1 MIKQFIQFFLIV
13 FFGILV
19 GRSLSYVSSMP
30 TSTEEMSKYQEFLNS
45 SDSFIGDEIDVL
57 NELEKKAMSSINSP
71 IIDKQ
76 SLFLTIIF
84 IPLCI
89 LAFTIVWYFIGLNA
103 QYDGYLKYIK
113 ITVAIVILLYFGYF
127 YQPYINIIGYV
138 LGSFGFLKNE
148 TGVRMNLLDKADNF
162 NKR

>member
-1 MIKQFIQFFLIV
+1 
-13 FFGILV
+13 
-19 GRSLSYVSSMP
+19 MP